1 MWKGIM
7 IKYSIFIIVGIILLG
22 GCSYD
27 SGQIDEKGGLKIYT
41 WSSSIGS
48 DSNLNM
54 DKTNYSFSINLVNE
68 NRNDIL
74 VKSIEPILGDSVK
87 GIVMNEEILFN
98 VNKTVSQDENCEI
111 AGNLFLDTKG
121 MSKGQIEELEPII
134 TDIKVY
140 SEEIINLKENIKLN

>member
-87 GIVMNEEILFN
+87 GIVMNE
-98 VNKTVSQDENCEI
+98 TVSQDENCEI